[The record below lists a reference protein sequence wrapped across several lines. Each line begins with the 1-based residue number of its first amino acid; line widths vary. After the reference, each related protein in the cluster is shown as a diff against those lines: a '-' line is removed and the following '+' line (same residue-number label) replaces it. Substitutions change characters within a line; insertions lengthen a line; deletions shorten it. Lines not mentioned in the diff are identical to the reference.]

1 MIISDGA
8 IKRPVLTVVAMMIL
22 VIFGVFAL
30 MKLEVDEFPQIDAP
44 VVTVLVPYPGAA
56 PDQVERDVVDPL
68 EEQFSALS
76 GIDKVQSKSIDG
88 FATITAIFEFGRSAD
103 QAAQD
108 IRDAMSTVRG
118 QLPTTILDPIIQ
130 KFDPNALPIVSLV
143 LSSTRLTTPELTQI
157 ADPGITKVLRG
168 LNGVAQVRLS
178 GNIDREVKINVR
190 PKDLASMG
198 VNVTDVV
205 QAVQTQNISTPV
217 GRITGPF
224 QENSIRFLGRIED
237 PRDFSKIIVSTRGG
251 SLVRLGDVADVVDGT
266 AEPRSA
272 AMLNGA
278 ASVGIDV
285 TKTST
290 VSTTRVADQVLA
302 KIAEIRKT
310 VPPGVRVDVIRNSGD
325 RVRQSV
331 RNVEE
336 ALVEGALLTVLVV
349 FLFLNSWRSTVITG
363 LALPVSVMAAFVPV
377 WLFGF
382 TLNTMSLLGL
392 SLAIGIL
399 IDDAIVV
406 RENIVRHVEMG
417 ADHLRAAHEGTDEIG
432 VAVTATTL
440 SIVAVFVPVA
450 FMPGFAG
457 QWFKPFALTIAAAVL
472 VSLFVSF
479 SLDPMLSAFWPDP
492 QLEESKRSPITRI
505 LDRFNRGF
513 DRLTERYTGVI
524 AWALDHRWWM
534 VLIIVVAL
542 GGAIGLQLTIGGSS
556 FVPETDN
563 SELTITVETA
573 PGSTLDYTRSK
584 TEEIAVLARKHPE
597 VIYTYSNVGSS
608 DGSGTVDSGS
618 IYIKLKAKKERSRS
632 QQQLAVD
639 LREQIRNVAGATAYL
654 ANTGPGGG
662 GGKQLQIQIRGDDL
676 KNLNQAAIAVM
687 NQVRSVRGATDVGLS
702 TRGER
707 PELTVDLDRSL
718 AATLGF
724 TPADVANALRS
735 GFAGVDA
742 GDWVDPTGR
751 TRDVTVRLAPDAR
764 TSESDV
770 AGLPLVARN
779 SGGVAAKGG
788 TPAGGV
794 QAGVE
799 TASNAVVPVG
809 QVASITKGRGPTS
822 IDHFN
827 RDKIISVGANV
838 EGRPMGDVLR
848 DVQRKVANVRLP
860 AGVFITQGG
869 QAESQSE
876 VFGGILSALLLAV
889 MLMYFIL
896 VVQFGSFLDP
906 IAILISLPLSLIGV
920 VLALIITR
928 DTLNLMSLIGVML
941 LMGIVA
947 KNAILLIDFAKW
959 NHEAGKPLRESL
971 IEAGRVRLRPILM
984 TTFALIAGMIPVAIG
999 AGEGGDFRAPLG
1011 RAVIGG
1017 TITSTLLTLLVIP
1030 TVYEILYD
1038 GGEWLKRALA
1048 RVFGRRHASE
1058 ETEEAAV

>member
-1 MIISDGA
+1 VIISDTA
-8 IKRPVLTVVAMMIL
+8 IKRPVLTVVAMVIL

-30 MKLEVDEFPQIDAP
+30 TKLEVDEFPAIDAP
-44 VVTVLVPYPGAA
+44 VVTVLIPYPGAA

-68 EEQFSALS
+68 EEQFMGLS
-76 GIDKVQSKSIDG
+76 GIDQVQSKSVDG
-88 FATITAIFEFGRSAD
+88 FATITTIFLFGKSAD

-108 IRDAMSTVRG
+108 VRDALSSVRG
-118 QLPTTILDPIIQ
+118 DLPTTILDPIIQ
-130 KFDPNALPIVSLV
+130 KFDPNARPIVSLV
-143 LSSTRLTTPELTQI
+143 LSSTKLSTPELTQI

-168 LNGVAQVRLS
+168 INGVAQVRLS
-178 GNIDREVKINVR
+178 GNINRQIQINVR
-190 PKDLASMG
+190 PTDLASAGLNM
-198 VNVTDVV
+198 TDVV

-217 GRITGPF
+217 GRVTGPF
-224 QENSIRFLGRIED
+224 QESSIRFQGRIEN
-237 PRDFSKIIVSTRGG
+237 PRDFNNIIVSARSGR
-251 SLVRLGDVADVVDGT
+251 LVRLGDVADVIDST
-266 AEPRSA
+266 EEPRSA

-278 ASVGIDV
+278 ASVGIDI
-285 TKTST
+285 TKSPT
-290 VSTTRVADQVLA
+290 VSTTHVADQVLA
-302 KIAEIRKT
+302 QLATVRKAI
-310 VPPGVRVDVIRNSGD
+310 PPGVKVDVIRNSGE

-331 RNVEE
+331 KNVQE

-417 ADHLRAAHEGTDEIG
+417 KDHIQAAHEGTDEIG
-432 VAVTATTL
+432 VAVTATTM

-479 SLDPMLSAFWPDP
+479 SLDPMLSAYWPDP
-492 QLEESKRSPITRI
+492 HKREKRGLITRA
-505 LDRFNRGF
+505 LDRFNAWF
-513 DRLTERYTGVI
+513 DRMTDRYAGVI

-534 VLIIVVAL
+534 VGIILLSFV
-542 GGAIGLQLTIGGSS
+542 GAIFLQATVGGSS

-573 PGSTLDYTRSK
+573 PGSTLVYTREK
-584 TEEIAVLARKHPE
+584 TEQIAVQARKHPE
-597 VIYTYSNVGSS
+597 VLYAYSTVGSS
-608 DGSGTVDSGS
+608 DGSGTVDTGS
-618 IYIKLKAKKERSRS
+618 IYLKLKPKKERTIS
-632 QQQLAVD
+632 QQQLAAL
-639 LREQIRNVAGATAYL
+639 LRDEIRSIAGATAYL
-654 ANTGPGGG
+654 AGTGPGGG
-662 GGKQLQIQIRGDDL
+662 GKEVQVQIRGDDL
-676 KNLNQAAIAVM
+676 VTLNTAAVQIMNL
-687 NQVRSVRGATDVGLS
+687 VRSVPGATDVGLS
-702 TRGER
+702 TRGQR
-707 PELTVDLDRSL
+707 PELKVDLDRSL

-724 TPADVANALRS
+724 SPADVANALRS
-735 GFAGVDA
+735 GFAGVKA
-742 GDWVDPTGR
+742 GEWVDPTGR
-751 TRDVTVRLAPDAR
+751 TRDVNVRLTPSGRESA
-764 TSESDV
+764 SDV
-770 AGLPLVARN
+770 ANLPLVPRTFTGTIPTAATGTSATATD
-779 SGGVAAKGG
+779 SG
-788 TPAGGV
+788 
-794 QAGVE
+794 
-799 TASNAVVPVG
+799 TALVPVG
-809 QVASITKGRGPTS
+809 QLATITKGYGPTS
-822 IDHFN
+822 IDHYN
-827 RDKIISVGANV
+827 RDKIITVGANV
-838 EGRPMGDVLR
+838 QGRPLSDVLGQ
-848 DVQRKVANVRLP
+848 VQKRVATVKLP
-860 AGVFITQGG
+860 PGTHITQGG

-876 VFGGILSALLLAV
+876 VFGGILSALGLAI

-906 IAILISLPLSLIGV
+906 LAILISLPLSLIGV
-920 VLALIITR
+920 VLALIVTR

-959 NHEAGKPLRESL
+959 NHEAGKPLREAL

-984 TTFALIAGMIPVAIG
+984 TTFALVAGMLPVAIG

-1030 TVYEILYD
+1030 TVYEILY
-1038 GGEWLKRALA
+1038 EWREGAGRLA
-1048 RVFGRRHASE
+1048 KRVFGRGTPPPSS
-1058 ETEEAAV
+1058 